1 MKETGGWEV
10 GGEGRRAK
18 DSPPPHLPELDNV
31 SKDRCGSVSLYVLGR
46 GGLELVEIMNL
57 GGFVFQVYLY
67 RGSWPWDTSPLT
79 MTDDP
84 GKLPIRKDNQLQ
96 VFMGTGGLGS
106 FGRRLLNKSD
116 GNNEVRYHVDDM

>member
-1 MKETGGWEV
+1 
-10 GGEGRRAK
+10 
-18 DSPPPHLPELDNV
+18 
-31 SKDRCGSVSLYVLGR
+31 
-46 GGLELVEIMNL
+46 
-57 GGFVFQVYLY
+57 
-67 RGSWPWDTSPLT
+67 

-96 VFMGTGGLGS
+96 VFMGTEGLGS